1 MKHSY
6 DHECGCL
13 DCLELETRIAASLA
27 KEKAKEKARRERLSK
42 ESYEPLAA

>member
-6 DHECGCL
+6 HECGCL
-13 DCLELETRIAASLA
+13 DCLDLETRIAASLA
-27 KEKAKEKARRERLSK
+27 KEKSKEIEARREKLPK